1 MSSSQTP
8 SFGARLATKWEET
21 KPIAF
26 GLVIGLIAGPI
37 LSGYAGFQVRTS
49 AAQSAAR
56 GAIVELQ
63 ADICSFAAH
72 REVPAPASLGW
83 QAQNELAR
91 KHAAMPGSDV
101 VDPEVVYACAGKL
114 SR

>member
-1 MSSSQTP
+1 MSSTQPPGFS
-8 SFGARLATKWEET
+8 ARMASKWDEV

-26 GLVIGLIAGPI
+26 GLIIGLIAGPI
-37 LSGYAGFQVRTS
+37 ISGYAGFQVRTS
-49 AAQSAAR
+49 AAQTAAR

-72 REVPAPASLGW
+72 REVPTTSSLGW
-83 QAQNELAR
+83 QAQNDLAR
-91 KHAAMPGSDV
+91 KHAAMPGSDA